1 MNKQKHQKKKKKT
14 HSTTQIFPWW
24 ALSTLEAPAW
34 ITSSKCKKAQIPL
47 HSPLLPSQSLCYCP
61 GQKSLD
67 QQSAKFSLAR
77 KSIFWALLSLPQLPS
92 SAMWAQNLSTNGHGC
107 VSIQFY
113 LQTLKFEFP
122 VFFFFHVTKQ
132 YSSFDFFPTI
142 YICKNQP
149 WLVGCTETGGGL
161 L

>member
-1 MNKQKHQKKKKKT
+1 MNKQKHQKKKKPIPRLRF
-14 HSTTQIFPWW
+14 SLDEPYLQ
-24 ALSTLEAPAW
+24 LEAPAW
-34 ITSSKCKKAQIPL
+34 ITSSKRKKAQIPL

-122 VFFFFHVTKQ
+122 VFFFHVTKQ